1 MGSDGSL
8 VLSNAY
14 SRTGRVNL
22 TISTSADGGEWTPR
36 VVINAGGSGYSSI
49 ANIPRQ
55 GEPGAQTVG
64 VLYERNGG
72 YCPEGSLIAKMAYL
86 ALDVKVILTPPCIF
100 HY

>member
-1 MGSDGSL
+1 MGPNGSL

-36 VVINAGGSGYSSI
+36 VVINAGGSGYSSL
-49 ANIPRQ
+49 ANVPRR
-55 GEPGAQTVG
+55 GEPRAQTVG

-72 YCPEGSLIAKMAYL
+72 YCPEGSLIAEMACF
-86 ALDVKVILTPPCIF
+86 ALDVDVIPTPPCIF
-100 HY
+100 HH